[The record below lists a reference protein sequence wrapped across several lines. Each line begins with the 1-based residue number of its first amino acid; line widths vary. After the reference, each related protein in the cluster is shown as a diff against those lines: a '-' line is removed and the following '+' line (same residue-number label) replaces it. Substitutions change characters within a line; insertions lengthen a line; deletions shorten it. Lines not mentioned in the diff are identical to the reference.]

1 MIGISS
7 VIDVPLTLKM
17 RTGVYEGKNIA
28 QKVITSVKEWTDRV
42 GLITVHGRS
51 RESVSLSHY
60 CL

>member
-1 MIGISS
+1 
-7 VIDVPLTLKM
+7 M
-17 RTGVYEGKNIA
+17 RTGVYVGKNIA